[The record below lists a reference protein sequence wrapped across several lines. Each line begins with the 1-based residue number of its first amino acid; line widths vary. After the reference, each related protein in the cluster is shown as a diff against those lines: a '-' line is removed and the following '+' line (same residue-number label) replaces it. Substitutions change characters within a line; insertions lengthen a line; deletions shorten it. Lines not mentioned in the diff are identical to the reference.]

1 MKKLRTTE
9 EILDDRRFFTAEQ
22 AQEIRK
28 HSEEEAERILHGGK
42 RENAGKKPKIVGH
55 SRNIAVKVSQATKEA
70 INYAYSVGVVI
81 DLEDVKILQYIK
93 EHGLTLAKLK
103 QA

>member
-9 EILDDRRFFTAEQ
+9 DLLNDRTLIS
-22 AQEIRK
+22 QERADKI
-28 HSEEEAERILHGGK
+28 
-42 RENAGKKPKIVGH
+42 RENVAGEVARIKAGKKPQIAGH

-70 INYAYSVGVVI
+70 VNYAYSIGVVI

-103 QA
+103 QV

>member
-1 MKKLRTTE
+1 MKKIITTE
-9 EILDDRRFFTAEQ
+9 DILNDRTLIS
-22 AQEIRK
+22 QERADKI
-28 HSEEEAERILHGGK
+28 
-42 RENAGKKPKIVGH
+42 RENVAGEVARIKAGKKPQIEGH
-55 SRNIAVKVSQATKEA
+55 SRNLAVKVSEDTKKA

-81 DLEDVKILQYIK
+81 NLEDIKILQYIK

>member
-1 MKKLRTTE
+1 MKELRTTE
-9 EILDDRRFFTAEQ
+9 DILNDRRIFTQEQ
-22 AQEIRK
+22 AD
-28 HSEEEAERILHGGK
+28 RI
-42 RENAGKKPKIVGH
+42 RENVAKEVARIKAGKKPQIAGH

-93 EHGLTLAKLK
+93 EHGLTLAKIK